1 MIEEFMEICLK
12 TFRPAEGRYDRLT
25 RELVGIQG
33 IQLRADILS
42 AWTNDKKEFQIFIAN
57 IIELQT

>member
-25 RELVGIQG
+25 RGLGGIQG

-42 AWTNDKKEFQIFIAN
+42 AWTNDKKEFQI
-57 IIELQT
+57 L